1 MKGIMV
7 VSEGCQPC
15 HSLQEE
21 FKELIAAGEIE
32 VVSLEKQPERC
43 AEIMNQYE
51 LGLPGMIIVGNNG
64 QVMAKV
70 V

>member
-15 HSLQEE
+15 HQLQEE
-21 FKELIAAGEIE
+21 LADLIQSGEIE
-32 VVSLEKQPERC
+32 VVSLEKDEKKAYEMMQ
-43 AEIMNQYE
+43 QYD
-51 LGLPGMIIVGNNG
+51 LGLPGLVIVSNKGE
-64 QVMAKV
+64 VVAKV